1 MPKGSF
7 DVIRPSEGKV
17 VPSKLQKGAY
27 RREVLTSSCLP
38 KGRCDLRKGACRR
51 EVLTSSCL
59 PKGRLPCGSGM
70 GASLR
75 GNRGVP
81 TMSDNSERESQS
93 PPSPHTFSGEESES
107 GSHHEDLG
115 TDGETSGSEHVV
127 EGLIV
132 EGGRVGE
139 EQSSRSSGGE
149 AYREMQRN
157 YVTLE
162 ACANRVLGITQA
174 PEASAS
180 GQAGPSGFGTVVVAP
195 VDVGVPVGVPLP
207 KKNMMSL
214 YELESLKVD
223 FAIPDCVGLRLP
235 IPAEAARYPPEG
247 CVMVFSAM
255 YKHGLRLPLH
265 PWVQMMLSRLGY
277 APGQYNPNF
286 WCILHGVYIAWW
298 MAKRGEPSFEQFM
311 HLYSVSRQQG
321 NFGWVQVNCR
331 KAKERGYF
339 IGQPPSSQKTWR
351 NRWFFAFGDWEC
363 WPGQTISK
371 HVPIHFQSIGSVKCR
386 PVSREEEEEIELVR
400 SLVPQEAREL
410 KNIVTP
416 ALLLQSGLLQGM
428 AEVPKK
434 VVTVLENSPKV
445 LVDQEERQQKLR
457 ERREKDRANRAK
469 KQARG
474 VSSTAEGS
482 AARASEKRPRQEG
495 DERVA
500 ELEKKRRGLESSIQ
514 DVMGGT
520 ILPPFDLDPPPRLP
534 LEMEELFPVG
544 TEETDFA
551 SVRREAKEVTLAMH
565 RQEVPLVN
573 AFLTGVKI
581 DAGELARTKATDFS
595 DRVQKTVLSTANA
608 FGDMYLTLAR
618 AEREVALA
626 RRHSETA
633 KAATAEAQAA
643 LRERNAL
650 QLKVGRLERELKE
663 TSRRLEAV
671 EEARL
676 EIERK
681 RTEELAA
688 ARAEAVEEYK
698 GSEGFKNLV
707 LDAMVEE
714 QYGWEKMVAR
724 FNPELDINFDT
735 SGVPPPIPFGRE
747 SLFAATPSAEATSPS
762 EADTRGGADASGGE
776 STLDTGA
783 AAEEEAD
790 GHANA

>member
-1 MPKGSF
+1 
-7 DVIRPSEGKV
+7 
-17 VPSKLQKGAY
+17 
-27 RREVLTSSCLP
+27 
-38 KGRCDLRKGACRR
+38 
-51 EVLTSSCL
+51 
-59 PKGRLPCGSGM
+59 
-70 GASLR
+70 
-75 GNRGVP
+75 
-81 TMSDNSERESQS
+81 
-93 PPSPHTFSGEESES
+93 
-107 GSHHEDLG
+107 
-115 TDGETSGSEHVV
+115 
-127 EGLIV
+127 
-132 EGGRVGE
+132 
-139 EQSSRSSGGE
+139 
-149 AYREMQRN
+149 MQRN
-157 YVTLE
+157 YVALE
-162 ACANRVLGITQA
+162 ACANRVLGITRA

-180 GQAGPSGFGTVVVAP
+180 GRVGPSGFGTVVVASA
-195 VDVGVPVGVPLP
+195 DVGVPVGVPLP

-223 FAIPDCVGLRLP
+223 YAIPDCVGLRLP

-286 WCILHGVYIAWW
+286 CL
-298 MAKRGEPSFEQFM
+298 
-311 HLYSVSRQQG
+311 SRQQG

-363 WPGQTISK
+363 WPGQTVSN
-371 HVPIHFQSIGSVKCR
+371 HVPTHFQSIGSVKCR
-386 PVSREEEEEIELVR
+386 PVSKEEEEEIELVR
-400 SLVPQEAREL
+400 RLVPQEAREL

-416 ALLLQSGLLQGM
+416 ALLLQSGLLQG
-428 AEVPKK
+428 
-434 VVTVLENSPKV
+434 T
-445 LVDQEERQQKLR
+445 
-457 ERREKDRANRAK
+457 
-469 KQARG
+469 
-474 VSSTAEGS
+474 
-482 AARASEKRPRQEG
+482 ARAAEKRPRQEG
-495 DERVA
+495 DELLA
-500 ELEKKRRGLESSIQ
+500 ELEKKRRGLESSIH

-520 ILPPFDLDPPPRLP
+520 VLPPFDLDPPPRLP
-534 LEMEELFPVG
+534 LEMEELFPAG
-544 TEETDFA
+544 TEDTDFA

-595 DRVQKTVLSTANA
+595 DRVQKTVLSTANVSSLA

-663 TSRRLEAV
+663 TSRRLEVV

-676 EIERK
+676 ETERR
-681 RTEELAA
+681 RTEELAV

-698 GSEGFKNLV
+698 GSESFKNLV
-707 LDAMVEE
+707 LDAMVE
-714 QYGWEKMVAR
+714 
-724 FNPELDINFDT
+724 
-735 SGVPPPIPFGRE
+735 
-747 SLFAATPSAEATSPS
+747 
-762 EADTRGGADASGGE
+762 
-776 STLDTGA
+776 
-783 AAEEEAD
+783 
-790 GHANA
+790 

>member
-1 MPKGSF
+1 
-7 DVIRPSEGKV
+7 
-17 VPSKLQKGAY
+17 
-27 RREVLTSSCLP
+27 
-38 KGRCDLRKGACRR
+38 
-51 EVLTSSCL
+51 
-59 PKGRLPCGSGM
+59 
-70 GASLR
+70 
-75 GNRGVP
+75 
-81 TMSDNSERESQS
+81 
-93 PPSPHTFSGEESES
+93 
-107 GSHHEDLG
+107 
-115 TDGETSGSEHVV
+115 
-127 EGLIV
+127 
-132 EGGRVGE
+132 
-139 EQSSRSSGGE
+139 
-149 AYREMQRN
+149 
-157 YVTLE
+157 
-162 ACANRVLGITQA
+162 
-174 PEASAS
+174 
-180 GQAGPSGFGTVVVAP
+180 
-195 VDVGVPVGVPLP
+195 
-207 KKNMMSL
+207 MMSL
-214 YELESLKVD
+214 YDLESLKAD
-223 FAIPDCVGLRLP
+223 YAIPDCVGLRLP
-235 IPAEAARYPPEG
+235 IPTEAARYPPEG

-298 MAKRGEPSFEQFM
+298 LAKRGEPTFEQFI

-363 WPGQTISK
+363 WPGTTVSK
-371 HVPIHFQSIGSVKCR
+371 HVPTHFQSIGSVKCR

-400 SLVPQEAREL
+400 RQVTQEAREL

-416 ALLLQSGLLQGM
+416 SLLLQSGLLQGM
-428 AEVPKK
+428 SEVPKK
-434 VVTVLENSPKV
+434 VVTVVETSPKV
-445 LVDQEERQQKLR
+445 VVDPEERQRKLQ

-469 KQARG
+469 KQAKG
-474 VSSTAEGS
+474 APSTAEGT
-482 AARASEKRPRQEG
+482 AARDAGKRPRTEE
-495 DERVA
+495 DEQLA
-500 ELEKKRRGLESSIQ
+500 ELEKKRRGLESSIH

-520 ILPPFDLDPPPRLP
+520 VLPPFDLDPPPRLP
-534 LEMEELFPVG
+534 LEMEELFPAG
-544 TEETDFA
+544 TEDIDFA
-551 SVRREAKEVTLAMH
+551 LVRREAKEVTLAMH

-595 DRVQKTVLSTANA
+595 DRVQKTVLSAANA

-618 AEREVALA
+618 AEREVNLA

-663 TSRRLEAV
+663 TTRRLEAV

-676 EIERK
+676 ESERR
-681 RTEELAA
+681 RTEELSR
-688 ARAEAVEEYK
+688 ARAEAVEEYQ
-698 GSEGFKNLV
+698 GSDRFKSLV

-714 QYGWEKMVAR
+714 QYGWEKLVAR
-724 FNPELDINFDT
+724 FNPGLDINFDT
-735 SGVPPPIPFGRE
+735 SGVPPPIPSGRE

-762 EADTRGGADASGGE
+762 EAETRGGADASGGE
-776 STLDTGA
+776 STVDPDT
-783 AAEEEAD
+783 AAEDEAD
-790 GHANA
+790 DHADA

>member
-1 MPKGSF
+1 MPFEGKESFQASEGSLPKGSCDVIMPSEGKVSFQASEGSMPKGSF
-7 DVIRPSEGKV
+7 DVTSAMWQWYRSVSSWKSRRPNGNVSYCVEQESRGPSYAFIRLWRAEGFPFFFFV
-17 VPSKLQKGAY
+17 
-27 RREVLTSSCLP
+27 C
-38 KGRCDLRKGACRR
+38 
-51 EVLTSSCL
+51 
-59 PKGRLPCGSGM
+59 
-70 GASLR
+70 
-75 GNRGVP
+75 
-81 TMSDNSERESQS
+81 
-93 PPSPHTFSGEESES
+93 
-107 GSHHEDLG
+107 
-115 TDGETSGSEHVV
+115 
-127 EGLIV
+127 
-132 EGGRVGE
+132 
-139 EQSSRSSGGE
+139 
-149 AYREMQRN
+149 REMQRN
-157 YVTLE
+157 YVALE

-180 GQAGPSGFGTVVVAP
+180 GRVGPSGFGTVVVAP

-223 FAIPDCVGLRLP
+223 YAIPECVGL
-235 IPAEAARYPPEG
+235 
-247 CVMVFSAM
+247 
-255 YKHGLRLPLH
+255 
-265 PWVQMMLSRLGY
+265 RLGY

-298 MAKRGEPSFEQFM
+298 LAKRGEPSFEQFM
-311 HLYSVSRQQG
+311 HLQQG

-363 WPGQTISK
+363 WPGQTVSN
-371 HVPIHFQSIGSVKCR
+371 HVPTHFQSIGPWSVKCR
-386 PVSREEEEEIELVR
+386 PVSREEEEDIELVR
-400 SLVPQEAREL
+400 RLVPQEAREL

-434 VVTVLENSPKV
+434 VVTVLEDSPK
-445 LVDQEERQQKLR
+445 
-457 ERREKDRANRAK
+457 
-469 KQARG
+469 
-474 VSSTAEGS
+474 
-482 AARASEKRPRQEG
+482 EG
-495 DERVA
+495 DELLA
-500 ELEKKRRGLESSIQ
+500 ELEKKRRGLESSIH

-520 ILPPFDLDPPPRLP
+520 VLPPFDLDPPPRLP
-534 LEMEELFPVG
+534 LKMEELFPAG
-544 TEETDFA
+544 TEDTDFA
-551 SVRREAKEVTLAMH
+551 SVRWEAK
-565 RQEVPLVN
+565 
-573 AFLTGVKI
+573 
-581 DAGELARTKATDFS
+581 ELARTKATDFS
-595 DRVQKTVLSTANA
+595 DRVQKTVLSTANV
-608 FGDMYLTLAR
+608 TR

-676 EIERK
+676 ETERR
-681 RTEELAA
+681 RTEELDA

-735 SGVPPPIPFGRE
+735 SGVPPPIPSGRE

-762 EADTRGGADASGGE
+762 EAEMRGGADASGGE
-776 STLDTGA
+776 STLDADA

-790 GHANA
+790 DRPDA